1 MDSQRFDELTRLL
14 GVSLTRKRALAFLA
28 GVLAPLA
35 VADRPE
41 GIAAKGKRQAGRRR
55 RRARRR
61 GNGGVDAQGGIICGT
76 PCEDVSDC
84 GSCDAAVCFD
94 PEEENGV
101 AVAGVNGATGVC
113 LSECDS
119 LCFSDEDCAGL
130 PGNCTC
136 FEEHCLCDQVC
147 GDACGGACFS
157 DGDCT
162 DAPGCVCTV
171 DNPGRVGAE
180 GGIGQCVTVC
190 AGTCLKDADCADVPD
205 CACLIPTGQTIGV
218 CGQPEQCPGDCA
230 SNAECREQGR
240 NDCVCFLGVD
250 TVNDE
255 AVARVVAEG
264 NGGLC
269 GECRGGGQSC
279 DASTECCGQLVC
291 RGGRCQRKPT
301 PKKRKQ
307 RCAKHGHG
315 CTQDA
320 GCCAQ
325 AICYRGKCGEKDTHC
340 DSDRECARGY
350 TCVGGRLTGG
360 HRRCRRQGRRRP
372 RNRRN
377 RG

>member
-1 MDSQRFDELTRLL
+1 MDAHRFDELTRLL
-14 GVSLTRKRALAFLA
+14 GVSLTRKRALAFLTGA
-28 GVLAPLA
+28 VAPLTLA
-35 VADRPE
+35 ASPE
-41 GIAAKGKRQAGRRR
+41 AHAKRRRKR
-55 RRARRR
+55 RRADA
-61 GNGGVDAQGGIICGT
+61 GLAAQGGIICGT
-76 PCEDVSDC
+76 PCESVSDC

-94 PEEENGV
+94 PDDQNGV
-101 AVAGVNGATGVC
+101 MVEGVNGATGVC

-119 LCFSDEDCAGL
+119 LCFSDEDCAGFA
-130 PGNCTC
+130 GSCTC
-136 FEEHCLCDQVC
+136 FEEHCLCDEVC
-147 GDACGGACFS
+147 GDTCAGACFS
-157 DGDCT
+157 DGDCA

-171 DNPGRVGAE
+171 NTPARVGAE
-180 GGIGQCVTVC
+180 GIVGQCVTVC
-190 AGTCLKDADCADVPD
+190 AGTCLKDADCADAQD
-205 CACLIPTGQTIGV
+205 CACLIPTGQTTGV

-230 SNAECREQGR
+230 TNAECRQQGQG
-240 NDCVCFLGVD
+240 NCVCFLGVD
-250 TVNDE
+250 TIDEE
-255 AVARVVAEG
+255 AVARVIAEG

-279 DASTECCGQLVC
+279 GASTECCGQLVC
-291 RGGRCQRKPT
+291 RNGACARKRKPQRKT
-301 PKKRKQ
+301 

-340 DSDRECARGY
+340 KSNRECARGY
-350 TCVGGRLTGG
+350 TCAGGRLTGG